1 MVYLIVTD
9 NNQTC
14 KIGYSNTLTRIAQL
28 QTGNA
33 EKLNYVATIDW
44 GTRKTEKHLH
54 NKFNHLKL
62 NNEWFTYTVDIL
74 NYINKIKENPYLT
87 ENVIH
92 LDADS
97 ITGLLKLSPNAL
109 KAFLL
114 IQKYKLENKKF
125 IVTGVNIA
133 VMLGLKSR
141 TSGAAIVKEL
151 QELQP
156 NLKYSNE

>member
-92 LDADS
+92 LDTAS
-97 ITGLLKLSPNAL
+97 VTGLLKLSPNAL
-109 KAFLL
+109 RAFLY

-141 TSGAAIVKEL
+141 TSGATIVREL
-151 QELQP
+151 QELQD

>member
-9 NNQTC
+9 SNQTC

-33 EKLNYVATIDW
+33 EKLNYVTTIDW

-87 ENVIH
+87 ENIIH

-109 KAFLL
+109 RAFLL